1 MGIWAKVVDEAMT
14 PYTTSKHGVVAM
26 TRSMSLGPRSN
37 IMHKAICPDTTDTD
51 LVADAGKGL
60 SPEALEEYK
69 NMCGGWMSPDYVAE
83 VQLVIFWS
91 INH

>member
-1 MGIWAKVVDEAMT
+1 
-14 PYTTSKHGVVAM
+14 
-26 TRSMSLGPRSN
+26 
-37 IMHKAICPDTTDTD
+37 MHKAICPDTTDTD

-83 VQLVIFWS
+83 AQLVIFWS
-91 INH
+91 IYIDEE